1 VNSLSHLQLNLE
13 ALLAKMWDYMGLI
26 RVYTK
31 KRGQPPDFSDP
42 LVLSSE
48 RRGTTVEVRWLRCLT
63 RRDPGTYPG
72 EMVIFGSLP
81 LVCGGLLRPHMLKP
95 PPPRP

>member
-1 VNSLSHLQLNLE
+1 MSQVDTIPIEELDKLAREPDSIVISVRMKLNLD

-48 RRGTTVEVRWLRCLT
+48 RRGTTVEVSQWIHWSTWHCT
-63 RRDPGTYPG
+63 SYKIGN
-72 EMVIFGSLP
+72 
-81 LVCGGLLRPHMLKP
+81 
-95 PPPRP
+95 

>member
-1 VNSLSHLQLNLE
+1 MDTITIEEMDKLAREPDSIVISVHMKLNLD
-13 ALLAKMWDYMGLI
+13 ALLAKMWEYMGLI

-48 RRGTTVEVRWLRCLT
+48 RRGTTVEVRVAHRLLSDWA
-63 RRDPGTYPG
+63 
-72 EMVIFGSLP
+72 MS
-81 LVCGGLLRPHMLKP
+81 CG
-95 PPPRP
+95 

>member
-1 VNSLSHLQLNLE
+1 MDTITIEEMDKLAREPDSIVISVHMKLNLD
-13 ALLAKMWDYMGLI
+13 ALLAKMWEYMGLI

-48 RRGTTVEVRWLRCLT
+48 RRGTTVEVRVSPPLALT
-63 RRDPGTYPG
+63 RG
-72 EMVIFGSLP
+72 
-81 LVCGGLLRPHMLKP
+81 
-95 PPPRP
+95 